1 VPDPNIIALTLIA
14 VMNAITAFLAYRTH
28 MVSQSTR
35 ADVAKIEV
43 ATNSMKDALVEATG
57 KASHA
62 EGLAEG
68 MKQGRQDARDE
79 AVK

>member
-1 VPDPNIIALTLIA
+1 MPDPNLIALALIA
-14 VMNAITAFLAYRTH
+14 VMNAFTAFLAYRTH
-28 MVSQSTR
+28 LATAITQTN
-35 ADVAKIEV
+35 VAKIEI

-62 EGLAEG
+62 EGMAEG
-68 MKQGRQDARDE
+68 IKQGHQEAKE